1 MVLLLQDGPHR
12 ARLAGLRP
20 GMRFPCLAAVVVL
33 AIATNAFGA
42 EIHDAAR
49 AGDVE
54 SPPSA
59 TVPFVL
65 DHGRLTIEV
74 GLPRPDGAVRLARAW
89 IDTGGTALV
98 LAAPLARELGLDV
111 SALTPGGERAVATTS
126 PAPPVRVG
134 GVALDTAGL
143 AVQVFPAR
151 VARPGVQAEIT
162 VPARALR
169 HLHVVFDY
177 PARQITLATPGAVS
191 PRGTAV
197 PCRVNADT
205 GLFMIDVDIE
215 GQTVALGV
223 DTGSA
228 GTWVSD
234 TLTKHWARQHADWHQ
249 AAGAAGSSNFFGFD
263 LETRGMLLRL
273 PVLAVGGVRVS
284 DTAVLGLDQSLFD
297 WYSKKSAG
305 PVAGFLGGNVL
316 SRFRLEVDFPGQQT
330 YWQAGPDRRI
340 DDLDI
345 VGLTLRA
352 ETDGSFTVA
361 GVVSKNGQPTVPGV
375 LPGDTLLRVDA
386 LDATG
391 APMGAVIQALRGAPG
406 DWRTLVL
413 GRAGQRLTV
422 RARVMRLP

>member
-1 MVLLLQDGPHR
+1 MAEATSP
-12 ARLAGLRP
+12 GLSNR
-20 GMRFPCLAAVVVL
+20 
-33 AIATNAFGA
+33 AIAIRT
-42 EIHDAAR
+42 
-49 AGDVE
+49 
-54 SPPSA
+54 
-59 TVPFVL
+59 
-65 DHGRLTIEV
+65 
-74 GLPRPDGAVRLARAW
+74 
-89 IDTGGTALV
+89 
-98 LAAPLARELGLDV
+98 
-111 SALTPGGERAVATTS
+111 
-126 PAPPVRVG
+126 
-134 GVALDTAGL
+134 
-143 AVQVFPAR
+143 
-151 VARPGVQAEIT
+151 
-162 VPARALR
+162 
-169 HLHVVFDY
+169 
-177 PARQITLATPGAVS
+177 
-191 PRGTAV
+191 
-197 PCRVNADT
+197 C
-205 GLFMIDVDIE
+205 
-215 GQTVALGV
+215 
-223 DTGSA
+223 
-228 GTWVSD
+228 
-234 TLTKHWARQHADWHQ
+234 
-249 AAGAAGSSNFFGFD
+249 FFGFD
-263 LETRGMLLRL
+263 FETRGMLLRL

-375 LPGDTLLRVDA
+375 VPGDTLLRVDA